1 MRYVGQYP
9 DQHCGDCAG
18 YDSRAAV
25 GGVLQLSP
33 RLPVLLLAG
42 WYVQLFRNA
51 PALILI
57 YFATYVFPFELHIGS
72 HYINF
77 PDWSKVTLGLALPA
91 SANVAELFRGA
102 IASIPAVQWEA
113 AASLALRRR
122 QILSWIILSPWMN
135 LYSTITM
142 SAALASLVGG
152 HDLLD
157 SAQIASTTVN
167 RIDFTIAVYF
177 IILLLFFIY
186 CYPISRLTQ
195 YLEKNM
201 PSLDS
206 ATPPLVHL
214 QDVHLACGHNQV
226 LKGIDLQVRRGQAVS
241 IIGPSGSGKSTIL
254 RCITGLLKPQSGRI
268 LLGDTDVRT
277 LKSEAELSD
286 LR

>member
-1 MRYVGQYP
+1 M
-9 DQHCGDCAG
+9 
-18 YDSRAAV
+18 
-25 GGVLQLSP
+25 
-33 RLPVLLLAG
+33 
-42 WYVQLFRNA
+42 
-51 PALILI
+51 
-57 YFATYVFPFELHIGS
+57 
-72 HYINF
+72 
-77 PDWSKVTLGLALPA
+77 
-91 SANVAELFRGA
+91 
-102 IASIPAVQWEA
+102 
-113 AASLALRRR
+113 
-122 QILSWIILSPWMN
+122 
-135 LYSTITM
+135 
-142 SAALASLVGG
+142 
-152 HDLLD
+152 LD